1 MNGSID
7 MIVLNRNL
15 TLKSDGDDV
24 IVPINIHQPV
34 EDEVDWKCEFEI
46 GWPTGVRKGDAFGV
60 DAVQAVLM
68 AMQGIGVE
76 LYTSDAHKSGKL
88 AWLEQGAG
96 YGLPV
101 PPNAR
106 DLYEGDDKW
115 MFPDF

>member
-15 TLKSDGDDV
+15 TLKSDGDEV
-24 IVPINIHQPV
+24 IVPINIHLPV

-46 GWPTGVRKGDAFGV
+46 GWPTTVRKDYAFGV
-60 DAVQAVLM
+60 DAVQAVLL
-68 AMQGIGVE
+68 ALQHIGIE

-96 YGLPV
+96 YGFPLP
-101 PPNAR
+101 PTRR
-106 DLYEGDDKW
+106 DLYEGDDYLL
-115 MFPDF
+115 